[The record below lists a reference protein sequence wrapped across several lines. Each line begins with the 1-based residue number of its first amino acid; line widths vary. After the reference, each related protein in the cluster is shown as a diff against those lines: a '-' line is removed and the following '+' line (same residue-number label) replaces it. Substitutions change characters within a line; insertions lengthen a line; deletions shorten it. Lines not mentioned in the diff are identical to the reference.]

1 MSAVIMT
8 YVAALGS
15 VALTLALVWSHRSEL
30 RRLFG
35 LHSPSPDVGVSPRAP
50 EDVVSPTVYQSM
62 RISGES
68 KPAEMQVARS
78 AYMMTVLRDVE
89 SVIESLVRLRQDI
102 GRTSL
107 MSPSA
112 TEMRLK
118 LEEQAELMISQ
129 ARRLEVESK
138 KLANEDT

>member
-35 LHSPSPDVGVSPRAP
+35 FPSPSPDVGVSPRAS
-50 EDVVSPTVYQSM
+50 EDVVPPTVYESM
-62 RISGES
+62 HVDGES
-68 KPAEMQVARS
+68 KPTETQVVRS
-78 AYMMTVLRDVE
+78 AYMATVLRDVE
-89 SVIESLVRLRQDI
+89 SVIESLVRLRRDI

-107 MSPSA
+107 MGPSA
-112 TEMRLK
+112 AEMRLR